1 MGTSK
6 EAFGHDRLNAAGI
19 AKGNRL
25 DGCFCLHKK
34 TLPLTVSGSVFCFSC
49 FVRRSGDLLLVERLA
64 DSFAFLTGEVHTIHR
79 FLFAP
84 P

>member
-34 TLPLTVSGSVFCFSC
+34 TLSATVSGSVFCF
-49 FVRRSGDLLLVERLA
+49 FVLCVVQAIFCS
-64 DSFAFLTGEVHTIHR
+64 
-79 FLFAP
+79 
-84 P
+84 